1 VQYYN
6 LAATLAMK
14 IFTDQLNRTI
24 EVPDSPQRIIS
35 VVPSQ
40 TELLHY
46 LGLKNEVI
54 GITKFCV
61 HPDDW
66 FRTKTRVGGTKTL
79 NLDKI
84 RSLQP
89 DLIIANKEEN
99 DQSQIET
106 LAKEFPVWISDI
118 NHVTDALEMI
128 KQVGEMTNTTPLA
141 QQLIADVTKGFTGI
155 QPLYGIRTAYFIWRA
170 PWMLAGHTTYINDL
184 MQRCGMVNVF
194 STQDSRYPAVTNEAI
209 AAANPQLILLS
220 SEPYPFKDKHLAEL
234 QALCPQAQIL
244 LVDGEMFSWYG
255 NRMLEAAGY
264 LEGLV
269 QDIKRGTAS

>member
-1 VQYYN
+1 MIN
-6 LAATLAMK
+6 
-14 IFTDQLNRTI
+14 FTDQLNRT
-24 EVPDSPQRIIS
+24 VQLPNFPQRIIS

-46 LGLKNEVI
+46 LGLEDKVI

-84 RSLQP
+84 RELQP

-99 DQSQIET
+99 EQNQIET
-106 LAKEFPVWISDI
+106 LAKEFQVWISDI
-118 NHVTDALEMI
+118 NNVPDALEMI
-128 KQVGEMTNTTPLA
+128 KQVGALTNTAPLA
-141 QQLIADVTKGFTGI
+141 QQLVNDINQGFET
-155 QPLYGIRTAYFIWRA
+155 LAALKGIRTAYFIWRG
-170 PWMLAGHTTYINDL
+170 PWMVAGHTTYINDL
-184 MQRCGMVNVF
+184 LQRCGMANVF
-194 STQDSRYPAVTNEAI
+194 ANYNSRYPEVTDEAI

-220 SEPYPFKDKHLAEL
+220 SEPYPFKEAHIAEL
-234 QALCPQAQIL
+234 QTLCPQAKIL

-255 NRMLEAAGY
+255 NRMLEAVWY
-264 LEGLV
+264 LDGLV
-269 QDIKRGTAS
+269 REIGQN

>member
-1 VQYYN
+1 M
-6 LAATLAMK
+6 AATLAMK
-14 IFTDQLNRTI
+14 IFKDQLNRTI
-24 EVPDSPQRIIS
+24 QLPYSPQRIIS

-46 LGLKNEVI
+46 LGLKKEVI

-61 HPDDW
+61 HPNNW
-66 FRTKTRVGGTKTL
+66 FRSKTRVGGTKTL

-99 DQSQIET
+99 DQNQIET
-106 LAKEFPVWISDI
+106 LTKEFPVWISDI
-118 NHVTDALEMI
+118 NNVTDALDMI
-128 KQVGEMTNTTPLA
+128 KQVGEITNTTPPA
-141 QQLIADVTKGFTGI
+141 QQLISEVSKGFASI
-155 QPLYGIRTAYFIWRA
+155 QPLTGIRTAYFIWRA
-170 PWMLAGHTTYINDL
+170 PWMVAGQTTYINDL

-194 STQDSRYPAVTNEAI
+194 ADQDSRYPEVSNEAI

-220 SEPYPFKDKHLAEL
+220 SEPYPFKDAHITEL
-234 QALCPQAQIL
+234 QALCPKAQIL

-255 NRMLEAAGY
+255 SRIIEAAGY

-269 QDIKRGTAS
+269 ASV

>member
-1 VQYYN
+1 
-6 LAATLAMK
+6 MK

-24 EVPDSPQRIIS
+24 KVPDSPQRIVS

-46 LGLKNEVI
+46 LGLKEKVI

-61 HPDDW
+61 HPEEW

-84 RSLQP
+84 RELQP

-106 LAKEFPVWISDI
+106 LAKEFPIWISDI
-118 NHVTDALEMI
+118 NNVLEALEMI
-128 KQVGEMTNTTPLA
+128 KQVGETTNTAPLA
-141 QQLIADVTKGFTGI
+141 QQLIAEVSAGF
-155 QPLYGIRTAYFIWRA
+155 QSLKPLPNLRTAYFIWRG
-170 PWMLAGHTTYINDL
+170 PWMVAGHTTYINDL
-184 MQRCGMVNVF
+184 LQRCGMVNVF
-194 STQDSRYPAVTNEAI
+194 ATQTSRYPEVTDEAI

-220 SEPYPFKDKHLAEL
+220 SEPYPFKEQHIAEL
-234 QALCPQAQIL
+234 QALCPQAKIL

-264 LEGLV
+264 LDWLV
-269 QDIKRGTAS
+269 REIG